1 MIKKS
6 RMDKHE
12 INYDIYDITIREYKD
27 RIKRAINY
35 LNSISDED
43 IESDYHLIRIMLL
56 DILEGE
62 D

>member
-6 RMDKHE
+6 RMDKYE

-43 IESDYHLIRIMLL
+43 IESDYHLIRVMLL
-56 DILEGE
+56 DILKGV